1 MTHHHPLQEALRDAA
16 SILSAA
22 ASVVVLTGAGISA
35 ESGVPVFRG
44 AGGLWRSYR
53 PEDLATPQAFARDAR
68 LVWEWYR
75 WRRDLIAAARPNP
88 GHYAIVR
95 LEQRS
100 ARFVL
105 ATQNVDGLHR
115 QAGSRHVLELHGNIW
130 QTVCARHCG
139 FGIDESPWQAS
150 PEAAPPPVTTDGVPR
165 CRCGALMRPG
175 VVWFGESLDADV
187 VSAAVAAAEQADVML
202 VIGTSSL
209 VHPSASLP
217 ALTLQAGGA
226 VIEIN
231 PDETPLSASA
241 TYVLRG
247 PAGSICPDLESL
259 L

>member
-1 MTHHHPLQEALRDAA
+1 MTHHHSLQAALRDAA

-22 ASVVVLTGAGISA
+22 TSVVVLTGAGISA

-44 AGGLWRSYR
+44 VGGLWRSYR
-53 PEDLATPQAFARDAR
+53 PEDLATPRAFARDAR

-88 GHYAIVR
+88 GHHAIVR
-95 LEQRS
+95 LERRS
-100 ARFVL
+100 SRFVL

-130 QTVCARHCG
+130 QTVCVRRCG
-139 FGIDESPWQAS
+139 GRVDESPWQAS
-150 PEAAPPPVTTDGVPR
+150 PEAVTPSVATDGVPR

-241 TYVLRG
+241 TCVLRG
-247 PAGSICPDLESL
+247 PAGVICPDLESRL
-259 L
+259 

>member
-1 MTHHHPLQEALRDAA
+1 
-16 SILSAA
+16 
-22 ASVVVLTGAGISA
+22 VVVLTGAGISA

-44 AGGLWRSYR
+44 PGGLWRSYR
-53 PEDLATPQAFARDAR
+53 PEDLATPHAFARNPQ

-75 WRRDLIAAARPNP
+75 WRRGLIAAARPNP
-88 GHYAIVR
+88 GHHAIVR

-100 ARFVL
+100 SRFVL
-105 ATQNVDGLHR
+105 ATQNVDGLH
-115 QAGSRHVLELHGNIW
+115 QEAGSGHPLELHGNIW
-130 QTVCARHCG
+130 QTVCARGCG
-139 FGIDESPWQAS
+139 VRVDESPWQAKV
-150 PEAAPPPVTTDGVPR
+150 AATPPVAPDGVPR

-175 VVWFGESLDADV
+175 VVWFGESLDTEV
-187 VSAAVAAAEQADVML
+187 VAAAVAAAEQADVML

-231 PDETPLSASA
+231 SDETPLSAMASC
-241 TYVLRG
+241 VLRG
-247 PAGSICPDLESL
+247 PAGLVCPDLESL